1 MGEFCGKRDIEEFTQ
16 NVLEKNWN
24 QSGWCNGFIWGSII
38 AGGDILAEAIQNEVA
53 KKNIIVGGA
62 GHTTETLRNVAGA
75 TDYFRE
81 FRLFYFV
88 TRKDRKVWMFIWQRN

>member
-1 MGEFCGKRDIEEFTQ
+1 M
-16 NVLEKNWN
+16 VLFVGN
-24 QSGWCNGFIWGSII
+24 II

-53 KKNIIVGGA
+53 KKYIIVGGA

-75 TDYFRE
+75 TDYFRK
-81 FRLFYFV
+81 FRYFYFV

>member
-1 MGEFCGKRDIEEFTQ
+1 MEKAKAINILGEFCGKR
-16 NVLEKNWN
+16 
-24 QSGWCNGFIWGSII
+24 
-38 AGGDILAEAIQNEVA
+38 DILAEAIQNEVA

-75 TDYFRE
+75 TDYFRK
-81 FRLFYFV
+81 FRYFYFV

>member
-1 MGEFCGKRDIEEFTQ
+1 M
-16 NVLEKNWN
+16 VLFGGN
-24 QSGWCNGFIWGSII
+24 II

-75 TDYFRE
+75 TEYFRE
-81 FRLFYFV
+81 FR
-88 TRKDRKVWMFIWQRN
+88 

>member
-1 MGEFCGKRDIEEFTQ
+1 M
-16 NVLEKNWN
+16 VLF
-24 QSGWCNGFIWGSII
+24 GGSII

-62 GHTTETLRNVAGA
+62 ETLRNVAGA

>member
-1 MGEFCGKRDIEEFTQ
+1 MKKAKAINILGEFCGKR
-16 NVLEKNWN
+16 
-24 QSGWCNGFIWGSII
+24 
-38 AGGDILAEAIQNEVA
+38 DILAEAIQNEVA
-53 KKNIIVGGA
+53 KKYIIVGGA

>member
-1 MGEFCGKRDIEEFTQ
+1 MERAKAINILGEFSGKR
-16 NVLEKNWN
+16 
-24 QSGWCNGFIWGSII
+24 
-38 AGGDILAEAIQNEVA
+38 DILAEAIQNEEA

>member
-1 MGEFCGKRDIEEFTQ
+1 M
-16 NVLEKNWN
+16 
-24 QSGWCNGFIWGSII
+24 
-38 AGGDILAEAIQNEVA
+38 AE
-53 KKNIIVGGA
+53 KNIIVGGA

>member
-1 MGEFCGKRDIEEFTQ
+1 M
-16 NVLEKNWN
+16 VLF
-24 QSGWCNGFIWGSII
+24 GGSII

-62 GHTTETLRNVAGA
+62 GHTTETLRNVAGT

-81 FRLFYFV
+81 FRLFYCK
-88 TRKDRKVWMFIWQRN
+88 RPIRGCIEISGCCM

>member
-1 MGEFCGKRDIEEFTQ
+1 M
-16 NVLEKNWN
+16 VLF
-24 QSGWCNGFIWGSII
+24 GGSII

-53 KKNIIVGGA
+53 KKNVIVGGA

-81 FRLFYFV
+81 FRLLERCGCLYGKEIRLKQ
-88 TRKDRKVWMFIWQRN
+88 TSI

>member
-1 MGEFCGKRDIEEFTQ
+1 M
-16 NVLEKNWN
+16 
-24 QSGWCNGFIWGSII
+24 
-38 AGGDILAEAIQNEVA
+38 A

-62 GHTTETLRNVAGA
+62 GHTTETLGNVAGA

>member
-1 MGEFCGKRDIEEFTQ
+1 MSYGKSKAINILGEFCGKR
-16 NVLEKNWN
+16 
-24 QSGWCNGFIWGSII
+24 
-38 AGGDILAEAIQNEVA
+38 DILAEAIQNEVA
-53 KKNIIVGGA
+53 KKYIIVGGA

>member
-1 MGEFCGKRDIEEFTQ
+1 M
-16 NVLEKNWN
+16 VLF
-24 QSGWCNGFIWGSII
+24 GGSII

-88 TRKDRKVWMFIWQRN
+88 TRKIERCGCLYGKEIRLKQTSI

>member
-24 QSGWCNGFIWGSII
+24 QS
-38 AGGDILAEAIQNEVA
+38 GGDILAEAIQNEVA

>member
-1 MGEFCGKRDIEEFTQ
+1 MERAKAINILGEFCGKR
-16 NVLEKNWN
+16 
-24 QSGWCNGFIWGSII
+24 
-38 AGGDILAEAIQNEVA
+38 DILAEAIQNEVA
-53 KKNIIVGGA
+53 KKNVIVGGA

>member
-1 MGEFCGKRDIEEFTQ
+1 M
-16 NVLEKNWN
+16 VLF
-24 QSGWCNGFIWGSII
+24 GGSII
-38 AGGDILAEAIQNEVA
+38 AGGDILAEAIQNEVP

-75 TDYFRE
+75 TDYFRK

>member
-1 MGEFCGKRDIEEFTQ
+1 M
-16 NVLEKNWN
+16 VLF
-24 QSGWCNGFIWGSII
+24 GGSII
-38 AGGDILAEAIQNEVA
+38 AGGGILAEAIQNEVA

-62 GHTTETLRNVAGA
+62 GHTTETLGNVAGA

>member
-1 MGEFCGKRDIEEFTQ
+1 M
-16 NVLEKNWN
+16 VLF
-24 QSGWCNGFIWGSII
+24 GGSII

-75 TDYFRE
+75 TDYF
-81 FRLFYFV
+81 V